1 MRRFFAASFF
11 CGYQGGVLLLLRA
24 YLSLWLNLMEEVEAT
39 AITATGS
46 EVRLRVANVIME
58 FGRKEFTCKA
68 YTALGVRRLLSGREV
83 LKQAG
88 YYIILQAS

>member
-39 AITATGS
+39 AITLWDQRWGLS
-46 EVRLRVANVIME
+46 VAKAIME
-58 FGRKEFTCKA
+58 FGGKEFTCKA
-68 YTALGVRRLLSGREV
+68 YPALGVRRPLSG
-83 LKQAG
+83 
-88 YYIILQAS
+88 

>member
-1 MRRFFAASFF
+1 MEDAEVFFAASFF

-46 EVRLRVANVIME
+46 EVRLRVANAIME

-68 YTALGVRRLLSGREV
+68 YTAL
-83 LKQAG
+83 A
-88 YYIILQAS
+88 